1 MSTVAVREQ
10 AVDWAR
16 SEVGAPTPP
25 PLSASLSAVLADFA
39 RLPGAASIAALDGT
53 QLLLERMLRTGA
65 KWRDGCSP
73 NGACRFVRT
82 ADGVL
87 AVNLPRPSDWEL
99 LAAWLESDAD
109 CAWSWPRLAEA
120 VRSRASGPL
129 VDRARLLGL
138 AVAAT
143 GNAPIGCARSSI
155 GYPSVKYPSIVVDG
169 DPLGDCRN
177 LTPKPRPPVVVDLS
191 ALWAGPLCGHLL
203 WLCGGRVIKVE
214 SRDRLDGARFGDADF
229 YALLNQG
236 KRSLALDLDAP
247 DERALLRH
255 LVEQADI
262 VIESSRPRALRQLGI
277 QAEEWIRR
285 QTGRTWISITGYG
298 RVGAGADWIAF
309 GDDAGV
315 AASLADLMRAAT
327 GAHQFAGDA
336 IADPLTGVEAAQ
348 AAWRSWL
355 TGGSRLISLSLTGV
369 AARMLASEIDE
380 LGSGALIESARRWW
394 QAARLG
400 QSAAG
405 VDRRAPT
412 APVSEPGAD
421 RAAVLRELDLPC

>member
-1 MSTVAVREQ
+1 MSTVPVREH
-10 AVDWAR
+10 ATDWAR

-25 PLSASLSAVLADFA
+25 PLSASLNAVLADFA
-39 RLPGAASIAALDGT
+39 RLRAPAPIAALDGA

-65 KWRDGCSP
+65 KWQDGCSP
-73 NGACRFVRT
+73 NGTCRFVRT

-99 LAAWLESDAD
+99 LAAWLETDSDF
-109 CAWSWPRLAEA
+109 AWSWPRLTEK
-120 VRSRASGPL
+120 VRSRATEPL

-143 GNAPIGCARSSI
+143 GNAFNGCAPSDV
-155 GYPSVKYPSIVVDG
+155 GHLSVKYPSIVVDG

-177 LTPKPRPPVVVDLS
+177 LRPRPRPPVVLDLS
-191 ALWAGPLCGHLL
+191 ALWAGPLCSHLL
-203 WLCGGRVIKVE
+203 WLCGSRVIKVE

-236 KRSLALDLDAP
+236 KRSLALDLGARE
-247 DERALLRH
+247 ERSLLHH

-277 QAEEWIRR
+277 QAEEWVRR

-315 AASLADLMRAAT
+315 AAGLADLMRAAT

-336 IADPLTGVEAAQ
+336 IADPLTGAEAAR

-380 LGSGALIESARRWW
+380 WGSGALIESARRSWR
-394 QAARLG
+394 AARLG

-421 RAAVLRELDLPC
+421 RAAVLRELSLPC

>member
-1 MSTVAVREQ
+1 M
-10 AVDWAR
+10 
-16 SEVGAPTPP
+16 PTPP
-25 PLSASLSAVLADFA
+25 PLSVSLNAVLKDFA
-39 RLPGAASIAALDGT
+39 TLPDAASIAALDGT

-109 CAWSWPRLAEA
+109 CAWSWPRLTEA
-120 VRSRASGPL
+120 VRSRASKPL

-143 GNAPIGCARSSI
+143 GNAFNGCAHSSI
-155 GYPSVKYPSIVVDG
+155 GHPSMEHPSIVVDG

-177 LTPKPRPPVVVDLS
+177 LRPRPRPPVVLDLS

-236 KRSLALDLDAP
+236 KRSVVVGLGAP

-277 QAEEWIRR
+277 QAEEWVRR

-315 AASLADLMRAAT
+315 AAGLADLMRAAT

-336 IADPLTGVEAAQ
+336 IADPLTGAEAAR

-405 VDRRAPT
+405 VDRRALT

-421 RAAVLRELDLPC
+421 RAAVLRELSLPC